1 MKAIVYAKKYE
12 NNLLCDCEVNTVR
25 CVHDADY
32 ENNIETI
39 KHNPD
44 KYTLIGTVDLD
55 AEDVIRQSVLAFNE
69 LLAKC
74 YPCSI
79 RLYISQNSNKAEV
92 GPVNRN
98 FLNDWNFSTSRD
110 FKLLLARF
118 LSDLGFDIDYMND
131 RNIIITKRG

>member
-1 MKAIVYAKKYE
+1 MRYAFIYETLYDNNVKTVMCESETAYRNALSAANSDPEKYKIIYS
-12 NNLLCDCEVNTVR
+12 VN
-25 CVHDADY
+25 
-32 ENNIETI
+32 
-39 KHNPD
+39 
-44 KYTLIGTVDLD
+44 LD

-92 GPVNRN
+92 GPANRN
-98 FLNDWNFSTSRD
+98 FLNDWKFSTSRD

-118 LSDLGFDIDYMND
+118 LSDLGFDIDYRND
-131 RNIIITKRG
+131 RNIIITKRS

>member
-1 MKAIVYAKKYE
+1 MRYAFIYETLYDNNVKTVMCENETAYRNSLSAANSDPEKY
-12 NNLLCDCEVNTVR
+12 NIIYSVN
-25 CVHDADY
+25 
-32 ENNIETI
+32 
-39 KHNPD
+39 
-44 KYTLIGTVDLD
+44 LD
-55 AEDVIRQSVLAFNE
+55 AEDVIRQAVLAFNE

-92 GPVNRN
+92 GPANRN
-98 FLNDWNFSTSRD
+98 FLNDWKFSTSRD

-131 RNIIITKRG
+131 RNIIITKRS

>member
-1 MKAIVYAKKYE
+1 MRYAFIYETLYDNNVKTVMCENETAYRNALSVANSDPEKY
-12 NNLLCDCEVNTVR
+12 NIIYSVN
-25 CVHDADY
+25 
-32 ENNIETI
+32 
-39 KHNPD
+39 
-44 KYTLIGTVDLD
+44 LD

-79 RLYISQNSNKAEV
+79 RLYISQDSNKAEV
-92 GPVNRN
+92 GPANRN
-98 FLNDWNFSTSRD
+98 FLNCWKFSTSRD

>member
-12 NNLLCDCEVNTVR
+12 NNLLCDCDVNTVR
-25 CVHDADY
+25 CVNDADY

-39 KHNPD
+39 EHNSD
-44 KYTLIGTVDLD
+44 KYTLIGTVDLE

-69 LLAKC
+69 LLEKC
-74 YPCSI
+74 YPYFI

-92 GPVNRN
+92 CPASRN
-98 FLNDWNFSTSRD
+98 FLNDWRFCTSRD
-110 FKLLLARF
+110 FKLLLSEF
-118 LSDLGFDIDYMND
+118 MSDLGFDIDYMND

>member
-1 MKAIVYAKKYE
+1 MRYAFIYETLYDNNVKTVMCENETAYRNAISVANSDPEKY
-12 NNLLCDCEVNTVR
+12 NIIYSVN
-25 CVHDADY
+25 
-32 ENNIETI
+32 
-39 KHNPD
+39 
-44 KYTLIGTVDLD
+44 LD

-79 RLYISQNSNKAEV
+79 RLYISQSSNKAEV
-92 GPVNRN
+92 GPANRN
-98 FLNDWNFSTSRD
+98 FLNDWKFSTSRD

>member
-1 MKAIVYAKKYE
+1 MRYAFIYETLYDNNVKTVMCENETAYRNAISAANSDPEKYNIVYS
-12 NNLLCDCEVNTVR
+12 VN
-25 CVHDADY
+25 
-32 ENNIETI
+32 
-39 KHNPD
+39 
-44 KYTLIGTVDLD
+44 LD

-79 RLYISQNSNKAEV
+79 RLYISSNSNKAEV
-92 GPVNRN
+92 GPANRN
-98 FLNDWNFSTSRD
+98 FLNDWKFSTSRD

-118 LSDLGFDIDYMND
+118 LADLGFDINYMND